1 MRKKIIQKAGLVTG
15 TAAIIFTAVAGCFS
29 MTGCGKETKKDVS
42 TETAEKTVAKYDFS
56 KINTEEYIRLPDYK
70 NKDLVSV
77 SPGEV
82 TDADVEK
89 QFETL
94 VTNQPVYQKVT
105 DRKIR
110 DNDSVNIDYTAA
122 LEDGTQIGG
131 GTGSRLDIGTDDTL
145 KEVGDS
151 LAGHIAGDS
160 YSISVTFPDDYKGTY
175 SDKDGKEQNLAGE
188 KANFRITVN
197 YIYGDKKDVNE
208 ITDDDVREMTGD
220 AYKTLAEYKAYLKK
234 QLVKEQESGALSSV
248 WESLIS
254 QTEILDDKKDDFR
267 QMTDYEY
274 DYETSY
280 YLQMAEAYG
289 TDLAGLAVNYG
300 YDDEDAFKDSIKTD
314 SEEIV
319 KHYLIAYDI
328 AKKENLIVDDKDL
341 AKEEEAILSDY
352 GVKTVEELENTYGKT
367 EVKLFVQLD
376 KVDEFLAKELGLSS
390 EK

>member
-1 MRKKIIQKAGLVTG
+1 MQKNLFQKICLITG
-15 TAAIIFTAVAGCFS
+15 TAAVAFTAVAGCLS
-29 MTGCGKETKKDVS
+29 MTGCGKVDTDS
-42 TETAEKTVAKYDFS
+42 TQEASDAVAKYDFS
-56 KINTEEYIRLPDYK
+56 KVNPQDYIRLPDYK

-175 SDKDGKEQNLAGE
+175 SDKDGKEQELAGK

-208 ITDDDVREMTGD
+208 ITDEDVSEMTGD
-220 AYKTLAEYKAYLKK
+220 AYKSVSDYKTYIKE
-234 QLVKEQESGALSSV
+234 QLVKNEESNALSSV
-248 WESLIS
+248 WESLIAE
-254 QTEILDDKKDDFR
+254 TDVLDAKKDDFK
-267 QMTDYEY
+267 QVTDYEFQ
-274 DYETSY
+274 YETNY
-280 YLQMAEAYG
+280 YEQMAEAYG
-289 TDLAGLAVNYG
+289 TDMASLATNYG
-300 YDDEDAFKDSIKTD
+300 YDDEDAFQESIKTD

-319 KHYLIAYDI
+319 KHYLIAYGI
-328 AKKENLIVDDKDL
+328 AEKENLLVKDEDL
-341 AKEEEAILSDY
+341 AGEEKAILSDY
-352 GVKTVEELENTYGKT
+352 GVDTVEELENTYGKT
-367 EVKLFVQLD
+367 EIKLYIQLQ
-376 KVDEFLAKELGLSS
+376 KVDEYLLKELGLIQS
-390 EK
+390 